1 MGFLDEV
8 IKRARDYDAARPRSL
23 QSAVGWS
30 EVGGCRAALGYRL
43 DGAWATDETD
53 TWAAQRGTAFH
64 NYLEPIIAGLGV
76 RTEVDTMYRGI
87 PGHADLVGPDWLGD
101 IKTKTLANAKTWQ
114 SDPATM
120 RQARIQAHGY
130 AAGLVDVGELPGDC
144 TVRLLVI
151 PVDGT
156 FTDWWCYGAV
166 RSLPRRRGG

>member
-64 NYLEPIIAGLGV
+64 NYLEPIV
-76 RTEVDTMYRGI
+76 NFFGI
-87 PGHADLVGPDWLGD
+87 DL
-101 IKTKTLANAKTWQ
+101 
-114 SDPATM
+114 
-120 RQARIQAHGY
+120 
-130 AAGLVDVGELPGDC
+130 
-144 TVRLLVI
+144 
-151 PVDGT
+151 PVD
-156 FTDWWCYGAV
+156 DL
-166 RSLPRRRGG
+166 R